1 MSRFPEVQLAAIGA
15 VALCLGSARA
25 APAPGSAVAASGYA
39 WSKIVPQKDLDVWQA
54 EGTGNGGLA
63 QYEPGHHKLGHPTGY
78 YGIGSTPTSAQIAG
92 WHIAIPPTGANLPPG
107 KGTVAEGGKV
117 FAAECAMCHGTFGE
131 GTNGYPALVG
141 GVGSLASGSPEKTV
155 GSYWPYATTVYDY
168 INRAMPFFA
177 PHTLKPDQVYSLVA
191 WLLNMNEIVKSD
203 WVADAKTLPLVKMPN
218 RDHWNW
224 KDPRPATQNKAC
236 MTNCANP
243 KDIKITSDAS
253 TMDLTPRLTG
263 PLDRMKG
270 GK

>member
-1 MSRFPEVQLAAIGA
+1 MSSFPETCLAALGA
-15 VALCLGSARA
+15 AALGLGLAHA
-25 APAPGSAVAASGYA
+25 ATPPPPAANASGYA
-39 WSKIVPQKDLDVWQA
+39 WSKIVPKKDLQVWAA
-54 EGTGNGGLA
+54 EGSGNGA
-63 QYEPGHHKLGHPTGY
+63 VAKYKPAHPPGY
-78 YGIGSTPTSAQIAG
+78 YAIGKTPTKAQIAG
-92 WHIAIPPTGANLPPG
+92 WHIAIPPNGANLPPG

-117 FAAECAMCHGTFGE
+117 FATECAMCHGSFGE
-131 GTNGYPALVG
+131 GKNGYPQLVG
-141 GVGSLASGSPEKTV
+141 GVGSLASNAPEKTV

-224 KDPRPATQNKAC
+224 KDPRPVTQNKAC